1 MASNLQLTLSIFK
14 PHIAKFPF
22 ATESIKQI
30 IVENDLNI
38 VRHAQKYLTKAT
50 ADEFY
55 EEHRRKFFYNRLQTF
70 MCRWVNIKRV
80 WKYYAK
86 ILI

>member
-1 MASNLQLTLSIFK
+1 MAGNLQLTLSIFK

-22 ATESIKQI
+22 AVESIKQI
-30 IVENDLNI
+30 IVENDLRI
-38 VRHAQKYLTKAT
+38 VKHAQIQLTRAK

-70 MCRWVNIKRV
+70 MCR
-80 WKYYAK
+80 
-86 ILI
+86 